1 MTYAE
6 NLVIDDP
13 LWSTTREE
21 AWQQSKT
28 EPLLAS
34 FLHTAVLNHTTLEQS
49 LSFNLATKLAG
60 AVLPDM
66 SIRALIDEVLAK
78 SPSIGEA
85 VRADLQAV
93 RERDPACK
101 DYLTPLLYFKGFQ
114 ALQAHRISHFLW
126 QDERQAIALYLQSRI
141 SEVFAVDIHPAA
153 RIGKGLLIDHA
164 TSLVI
169 GETAV
174 VDDDVSI
181 LHEVTLGGTGKEGGD
196 RHPKIRSGVLIGSG
210 AKILGNIEVGHCAR
224 IASGSVVLENVPPC
238 ATVAGVPAKI
248 VRQGTEGTHPAKDMD
263 HSGCL
268 CEHAVHL

>member
-1 MTYAE
+1 MSYAE
-6 NLVIDDP
+6 NLVIEDP
-13 LWSTTREE
+13 MWSTVREE
-21 AWQQSKT
+21 AWSEAKT

-34 FLHTAVLNHTTLEQS
+34 FLHTAVLNHVTLEQS
-49 LSFNLATKLAG
+49 LSFSLATKLAG

-78 SPSIGEA
+78 SPEIGDA
-85 VRADLQAV
+85 VRADLLAV

-114 ALQAHRISHFLW
+114 ALQAYRISHYLW
-126 QDERQAIALYLQSRI
+126 NVERQSLASYLQSRI

-153 RIGKGLLIDHA
+153 RIGQGILIDHA

-169 GETAV
+169 GETAI

-224 IASGSVVLENVPPC
+224 IASGSVVLEDVPPC
-238 ATVAGVPAKI
+238 STAAGVPAKI
-248 VRQGTEGTHPAKDMD
+248 VKRQAEGTHPSKDMD
-263 HSGCL
+263 QSGCL
-268 CEHAVHL
+268 CEHAQR